1 MDNKMIE
8 VKDNFWN
15 KLKRFFQNI
24 ILRNKNNLTNSEIRS
39 FDEIEEAYNNNEK
52 IDEEKIEKIQKTI
65 DEKQSIIKENEEKEE
80 NQGKYKKTIV
90 NGKEIRC
97 SEKDDGQ
104 TYTKRY
110 ICVGE
115 KEASYTNAT
124 GYQTKIFTLYG
135 YRNSYSNVRGLSFNE
150 KVRDKKLDKQIQKT
164 TKQGTIEET
173 SRGPLLDSDNEQYM
187 GRYERKEIKY
197 ENGNRTIEDNKEV
210 IDENGNT
217 QSINETHTHNGNS
230 YTHTKYL
237 NGQVVFQLV
246 RDEKGTTIKEYD
258 NQGNVKEA
266 YTYDKDGK
274 PTETLNMI
282 GQDGKVRK
290 IAKTYKG
297 INHIPKEK
305 VDVSNGVVNMDKE
318 YMEYAKALER
328 AGLPQHLADILDN
341 TYEEHI
347 PQFELKEF
355 DMAKEQLSKQ
365 EQTQIHARENQEQ
378 MER

>member
-8 VKDNFWN
+8 VKDTFWN
-15 KLKRFFQNI
+15 KLKRFFQRNF
-24 ILRNKNNLTNSEIRS
+24 LNNKNKLTLEESKTIN
-39 FDEIEEAYNNNEK
+39 EIEDAYDNNEK
-52 IDEEKIEKIQKTI
+52 VNEEKIQTIQK
-65 DEKQSIIKENEEKEE
+65 IIEERQDILNEEQERQE
-80 NQGKYKKTIV
+80 QGKYKKTIV

-104 TYTKRY
+104 TSTKRY

-115 KEASYTNAT
+115 KEASFINAN

-135 YRNSYSNVRGLSFNE
+135 YRASHSRVRSFGFSE
-150 KVRDKKLDKQIQKT
+150 KVRDKNLDKQISKT
-164 TKQGTIEET
+164 TKQGEIEEI
-173 SRGPLLDSDNEQYM
+173 SRGPLLDLDNEQYM

-197 ENGNRTIEDNKEV
+197 ENGNRTIEDSKEI

-217 QSINETHTHNGNS
+217 QSINETHIHNGDS
-230 YTHTKYL
+230 YIHTKYL
-237 NGQVVFQLV
+237 NGQVVFQLIQ
-246 RDEKGTTIKEYD
+246 DEKGTTIKEYD
-258 NQGNVKEA
+258 NEGNVKDA

-282 GQDGKVRK
+282 GQDGKVRR

-297 INHIPKEK
+297 INHIPDGKI
-305 VDVSNGVVNMDKE
+305 DLSNGVANMVKKYEE
-318 YMEYAKALER
+318 YDKALER
-328 AGLPQHLADILDN
+328 AGLPQNLANMLDKI
-341 TYEEHI
+341 YEENI

-355 DMAKEQLSKQ
+355 EIAKEQLNKQ
-365 EQTQIHARENQEQ
+365 EQTQMHVRGNQEQ

>member
-8 VKDNFWN
+8 VKDTLWN
-15 KLKRFFQNI
+15 KLKRFLKKI
-24 ILRNKNNLTNSEIRS
+24 ILRNKNSLTNSEIRA

-52 IDEEKIEKIQKTI
+52 IDEEKLENFQKTI
-65 DEKQSIIKENEEKEE
+65 EKKQNIIEKNEEKEE
-80 NQGKYKKTIV
+80 SQGKYKKTIV

-115 KEASYTNAT
+115 KEASFTNT
-124 GYQTKIFTLYG
+124 NGYQAKIFTLYG
-135 YRNSYSNVRGLSFNE
+135 YRNSNSSARGLSFNE
-150 KVRDKKLDKQIQKT
+150 KVRDKNLDKQISKT
-164 TKQGTIEET
+164 TKQGEIEET
-173 SRGPLLDSDNEQYM
+173 SRGPLLDSDNEQYI
-187 GRYERKEIKY
+187 GRYERKEVKY
-197 ENGNRTIEDNKEV
+197 ENGNRTIEDKKEI
-210 IDENGNT
+210 IDENGNI
-217 QSINETHTHNGNS
+217 QSINETHTHHGNS
-230 YTHTKYL
+230 YINTKYL

-246 RDEKGTTIKEYD
+246 RDEKGTTIKEFD
-258 NQGNVKEA
+258 DQGNVKDVF
-266 YTYDKDGK
+266 TYDKEGK

-282 GQDGKVRK
+282 GQDGKVRRV
-290 IAKTYKG
+290 AKTYKG
-297 INHIPKEK
+297 INHIPNEK
-305 VDVSNGVVNMDKE
+305 VDLSNGVVNMDKE

-328 AGLPQHLADILDN
+328 AGLPQNLAEILDR

-355 DMAKEQLSKQ
+355 DIAKEKLSKQ
-365 EQTQIHARENQEQ
+365 EQTQIYARENQEQ

>member
-8 VKDNFWN
+8 VKDTFWN

-24 ILRNKNNLTNSEIRS
+24 ILRNKNNLTNSEIKS

-52 IDEEKIEKIQKTI
+52 MDEEKIENFQKTI
-65 DEKQSIIKENEEKEE
+65 DEKQSIIKGNEEKEE

-97 SEKDDGQ
+97 TEKDDGE

-115 KEASYTNAT
+115 KEACYTNAK

-150 KVRDKKLDKQIQKT
+150 KVRDKNLDKQIQKT
-164 TKQGTIEET
+164 TKQGMIEKV
-173 SRGPLLDSDNEQYM
+173 SRGPLLDYENEQYM
-187 GRYERKEIKY
+187 GRFERKEIKY
-197 ENGNRTIEDNKEV
+197 ENGNRTIEYNKEI

-217 QSINETHTHNGNS
+217 QSINETHIHNGNS

-266 YTYDKDGK
+266 YTYDKDGN

-282 GQDGKVRK
+282 GQDGKVRR

-297 INHIPKEK
+297 INHILKEK
-305 VDVSNGVVNMDKE
+305 VDLLNGVVNMDKE
-318 YMEYAKALER
+318 YKEYSKALDR
-328 AGLPQHLADILDN
+328 AGLPQDIAEILDR

-355 DMAKEQLSKQ
+355 DIAKEQLKEQ

-378 MER
+378 IER

>member
-8 VKDNFWN
+8 VKDTFWN

-39 FDEIEEAYNNNEK
+39 FDEIEDAYNNNEK
-52 IDEEKIEKIQKTI
+52 IDEEKIEKFQKTI
-65 DEKQSIIKENEEKEE
+65 DEKQSIIKENEE

-115 KEASYTNAT
+115 KEASYTNAN

-150 KVRDKKLDKQIQKT
+150 KVRDKNLDKQIQKI
-164 TKQGTIEET
+164 TKQGTIEEI

-197 ENGNRTIEDNKEV
+197 ENGNRTIEDNKEI
-210 IDENGNT
+210 IDENGNA

-230 YTHTKYL
+230 YIYTKYL

-258 NQGNVKEA
+258 NQGNVKDA
-266 YTYDKDGK
+266 YTYDKDGN
-274 PTETLNMI
+274 PTESLNMI
-282 GQDGKVRK
+282 GQDGKVRR

-297 INHIPKEK
+297 INHIPDEK
-305 VDVSNGVVNMDKE
+305 IDFSNGVLNLGKE
-318 YMEYAKALER
+318 YKEYDKALER
-328 AGLPQHLADILDN
+328 AGIPQNIAEILDR
-341 TYEEHI
+341 TYEERI

-355 DMAKEQLSKQ
+355 DIAKEQLNKQ
-365 EQTQIHARENQEQ
+365 EQTQIRARENQEQ
-378 MER
+378 IER

>member
-8 VKDNFWN
+8 IKDSFWH
-15 KLKRFFQNI
+15 KLKKFFQRIFLN
-24 ILRNKNNLTNSEIRS
+24 NKNQLTLEESKTIN
-39 FDEIEEAYNNNEK
+39 EIEDAYDNNEK
-52 IDEEKIEKIQKTI
+52 VNEEKIQTIQK
-65 DEKQSIIKENEEKEE
+65 IIEERQDILNEEQERKE
-80 NQGKYKKTIV
+80 QGRYKKTIV

-115 KEASYTNAT
+115 KEASFINAN

-135 YRNSYSNVRGLSFNE
+135 YRTSHSNVRSFGFSE
-150 KVRDKKLDKQIQKT
+150 KVRDKNLDKQISKT
-164 TKQGTIEET
+164 TKQGEIEEI
-173 SRGPLLDSDNEQYM
+173 SRGPLLDLDNEQFM

-197 ENGNRTIEDNKEV
+197 ENGSRTIEDSKEI

-217 QSINETHTHNGNS
+217 QLINETHIHNGDS
-230 YTHTKYL
+230 YIHTKYL
-237 NGQVVFQLV
+237 NGQVVFQLIQG
-246 RDEKGTTIKEYD
+246 EKGTTIKEYD
-258 NQGNVKEA
+258 NEGNVKDA

-274 PTETLNMI
+274 PTETLNLI

-290 IAKTYKG
+290 VAKTYKG
-297 INHIPKEK
+297 INYIPDGK
-305 VDVSNGVVNMDKE
+305 VDLSNGVANMDKKYEE
-318 YMEYAKALER
+318 YDKALER
-328 AGLPQHLADILDN
+328 AGLPQNLANMLDK

-355 DMAKEQLSKQ
+355 DIAKEQLNKQ
-365 EQTQIHARENQEQ
+365 EQTQMHVRRNQEQ

>member
-8 VKDNFWN
+8 VKDTFWN

-52 IDEEKIEKIQKTI
+52 IDEEKIENFQKTI
-65 DEKQSIIKENEEKEE
+65 DVKQSTIKENEEKEE
-80 NQGKYKKTIV
+80 IHGKYKKTIV

-115 KEASYTNAT
+115 KEASFINTN

-135 YRNSYSNVRGLSFNE
+135 YRDSYSNVRSFGFNE
-150 KVRDKKLDKQIQKT
+150 KVRDKNLDKQISKT
-164 TKQGTIEET
+164 TKQGEIEEI
-173 SRGPLLDSDNEQYM
+173 SRGPLLDLDNEQYM

-197 ENGNRTIEDNKEV
+197 ENGNRTIEDNKEI

-246 RDEKGTTIKEYD
+246 RDEKGTIIKEYD
-258 NQGNVKEA
+258 NEGNVKDA

-290 IAKTYKG
+290 VAKTYKR
-297 INHIPKEK
+297 INYIPDGK
-305 VDVSNGVVNMDKE
+305 VDLSNGVAKMVKKYEE
-318 YMEYAKALER
+318 YDKALER
-328 AGLPQHLADILDN
+328 AGLPQNLANILEKS
-341 TYEEHI
+341 YKEHI
-347 PQFELKEF
+347 QQFELKEF
-355 DMAKEQLSKQ
+355 DIAKEQLNKQ
-365 EQTQIHARENQEQ
+365 EQTQMHVRGNQEQ